1 MYKLKVVFLTL
12 IITASLITSGY
23 ADEIDYKKIA
33 SFY

>member
-1 MYKLKVVFLTL
+1 VIFLTL
-12 IITASLITSGY
+12 IITDSFITSGY